1 MANLTMA
8 GTKDHPITIGPI
20 AERVRVVWR
29 GRTIGDSKHALE
41 LREANYPPVVY
52 VPRADMDMSALKRTA
67 RVTTCPYKG
76 EANYYSIADG
86 EARDDA
92 AVQRREGFAAREREP
107 RALQREIA
115 EKQPHRPR
123 LRDLLDLIEIAPGGG
138 PVADAAAQSGA
149 GKQVAWRRWR
159 SR

>member
-67 RVTTCPYKG
+67 RVTTCPHKG

-86 EARDDA
+86 EARDDN
-92 AVQRREGFAAREREP
+92 AVWTYETPKTEVA
-107 RALQREIA
+107 EIA
-115 EKQPHRPR
+115 SHLAFYPDKV
-123 LRDLLDLIEIAPGGG
+123 EIT
-138 PVADAAAQSGA
+138 
-149 GKQVAWRRWR
+149 RE
-159 SR
+159 

>member
-1 MANLTMA
+1 MSILTVA

-29 GRTIGDSKHALE
+29 GRTIGDSSRALE

-52 VPRADMDMSALKRTA
+52 VPRADMDMNALQRAA

-86 EARDDA
+86 QIRDDN
-92 AVQRREGFAAREREP
+92 AVWTYETPIADVA
-107 RALQREIA
+107 EIA
-115 EKQPHRPR
+115 SHLAFYPAKVEV
-123 LRDLLDLIEIAPGGG
+123 LRGE
-138 PVADAAAQSGA
+138 
-149 GKQVAWRRWR
+149 
-159 SR
+159 